1 MLKEERLNYI
11 LSEVKVR
18 NRVLLYDI
26 AHKLKVSEDTVRR
39 DLKHLDEQ
47 GKVKKVHGGAVS
59 NSFHL
64 YSYSE
69 NDIYAHADKSLIAR
83 KAISLIRE
91 EQVLLMSG
99 GTTNLELARHMPDHI
114 HLTIFTPSLPVAM
127 QLLEHPHVETIFVG
141 GRLSHD
147 AQIALG
153 GDAINTLSQVK
164 ADLCFLGTGYLD
176 ATDGLTEFDWEVV
189 QLKKSMIKASKRV
202 VALTISEKLNSS
214 QRFKVCD
221 IDSVHTLITELDPK
235 AATLEQF
242 HKSGMEI
249 F

>member
-1 MLKEERLNYI
+1 MLKEERLNFI
-11 LSEVKVR
+11 LNEVKVR

-26 AHKLKVSEDTVRR
+26 AAKLNVSEDTIRR

-47 GKVKKVHGGAVS
+47 GKIKKVHGGAVS
-59 NSFHL
+59 NSFHV
-64 YSYSE
+64 YSYRE
-69 NDIYAHADKSLIAR
+69 DDIYAHAAKSLIAR
-83 KAISLIRE
+83 KAISLIKE

-99 GTTNLELARHMPDHI
+99 GTTNLELARLMPDHVR
-114 HLTIFTPSLPVAM
+114 LTIFTPSLPVAM
-127 QLLEHPHVETIFVG
+127 QLLEHDSIETIFVG
-141 GRLSHD
+141 GRLSHE

-153 GDAINTLSQVK
+153 GDTLNTLAQVK
-164 ADLCFLGTGYLD
+164 ADICFLGTGYLD

-189 QLKKSMIKASKRV
+189 QLKKSMIKSSKKI
-202 VALTISEKLNSS
+202 VALTISEKLNSA

-221 IDSVHTLITELDPK
+221 TESIHTLITELPPET
-235 AATLEQF
+235 AMLQQF